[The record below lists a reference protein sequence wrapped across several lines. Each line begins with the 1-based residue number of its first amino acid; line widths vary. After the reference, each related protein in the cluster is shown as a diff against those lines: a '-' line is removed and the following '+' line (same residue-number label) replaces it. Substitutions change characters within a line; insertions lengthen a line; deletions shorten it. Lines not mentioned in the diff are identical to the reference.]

1 MAPKFIKSKK
11 GRKILVNNGFQY
23 HKHSSKKEKT
33 YWVCTLKPECKARAT
48 TVSDPPVLVREGTHS
63 HAPDQDSIA
72 AKEIMNEIK
81 ASSVQQPEAPP
92 VQITSNKLQRIPQSF
107 PGSSRSLSWG
117 TFFSCWDSLDDDED
131 DDDDDEEA
139 EERRRRNPIII
150 FSTRDCLRKLCTSDT
165 WLLDGTFKVSP
176 GLFTQLFTIH
186 GIFRG
191 AAFPFVYALLP
202 NKEQVSYTTVLEV
215 VLDKCRAARI
225 PEPEPTTVVSD
236 FELGIINAVAT
247 VFPDADLRLCFF
259 HLGQSVFRQVQDA
272 GLQVASRDP
281 DDRSVKEGVHELLS
295 LAFVPPA
302 DVEGV
307 LAELREVIPDTL
319 LNIVDYFDDTYVRG
333 RRLRGQRRAARPRY
347 APELWNQHRA
357 ALRGEPRTNNLTE
370 GWHRRFNTL
379 VGKDH
384 PSVYALIKELQKEQ
398 GNSERQMADLEL
410 GKVVKAP
417 QRLKYRMVTERLQR
431 ISGRYEEMKAEGR
444 RVDFLRACGNNL
456 TLWKWVKVCH
466 QAMQQSEIK
475 QNVDETRERKDKELM
490 RIARTCRMMVL
501 RSEAVTW
508 HFFSRGEKKCRRV
521 QYKVLA
527 SALTRLSTRFWCF
540 APNALSTAIT
550 CQKIIHK

>member
-92 VQITSNKLQRIPQSF
+92 VQITSNKLQRIPQVVLAKL
-107 PGSSRSLSWG
+107 PNEAAIKRTINRTRQASLPPNPKTLRDLPELPREFTLTLMG
-117 TFFSCWDSLDDDED
+117 DVFLLWDSLDDDDD

-139 EERRRRNPIII
+139 EERRRRNRIII

-259 HLGQSVFRQVQDA
+259 HLGQSVYRQVQDA
-272 GLQVASRDP
+272 GLQVAYRDP

-302 DVEGV
+302 DVEEV

-431 ISGRYEEMKAEGR
+431 ISSRYEEMKAEGR

-456 TLWKWVKVCH
+456 TL
-466 QAMQQSEIK
+466 
-475 QNVDETRERKDKELM
+475 
-490 RIARTCRMMVL
+490 
-501 RSEAVTW
+501 
-508 HFFSRGEKKCRRV
+508 
-521 QYKVLA
+521 
-527 SALTRLSTRFWCF
+527 
-540 APNALSTAIT
+540 
-550 CQKIIHK
+550 